1 MGPVAAE
8 AGDDVKTDPAPIAP
22 AEAGPGP
29 AGAGPAGPGLAV
41 PGPAGP
47 GLADPGLAGAE
58 PAPADPREN
67 TFDPIAMKVPHAP
80 QNMRPGGLGASQSQH
95 VSVGAGDSRSCGAA
109 GGKG

>member
-1 MGPVAAE
+1 MGPAV
-8 AGDDVKTDPAPIAP
+8 AGDNVEADPAPIGP
-22 AEAGPGP
+22 AAAGPGL
-29 AGAGPAGPGLAV
+29 AGAGPAV

-47 GLADPGLAGAE
+47 GLAGPE

-67 TFDPIAMKVPHAP
+67 TFDPMAMKVPHSP

-95 VSVGAGDSRSCGAA
+95 VSVGAGDGRSCGAA